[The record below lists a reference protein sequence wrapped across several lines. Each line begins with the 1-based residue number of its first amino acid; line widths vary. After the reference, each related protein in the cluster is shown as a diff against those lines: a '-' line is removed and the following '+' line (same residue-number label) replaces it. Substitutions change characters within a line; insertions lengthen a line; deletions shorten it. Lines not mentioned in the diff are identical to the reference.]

1 MRNSSPLF
9 RRYVRILAIC
19 MAGVTCTAGVIHMA
33 VVAKTQWASVAG
45 LLDVQAR
52 AASSQVQAFLDKT
65 VASLQ
70 WIDDVDQPGTTLDL
84 EAMRDEAHRLLRR
97 APSVADM
104 SFFDAKGCK
113 RLTVS
118 RLEPDN
124 TRDCQAPPEH
134 SLDAELFARARKSGI
149 DIGDVFFPDQ
159 SEPHLLLAIA
169 SRGQG
174 TGVLVAQIN
183 LKVIHDTIAAVH
195 VGRSGLGFVVDG
207 PGRLIAHP
215 DETFVLRRAR
225 LPTGLDQGFVL
236 AGLKFATDFSG
247 QRVAIASRGIE
258 GTSWRIFVEQPVRE
272 ALAPVITALWTTGVL
287 VLAALAG
294 SLIAGFIVARR
305 LARPLSQ
312 LRDGAARIGQ
322 GDLSTQLQVNTGD
335 EIEQVAQEFN
345 KMAVALLDSHAH
357 LEAKVADRTA
367 ALQEKTVKVQQQA
380 SELATLN
387 TALGTSLEEAQQRKT
402 DAERANAAK
411 SRFLAVA
418 SHDLR
423 QPMQAVS
430 LLVGMLGCDAA
441 SHKQNEIICKIRASV
456 HAMDDLFV
464 SLLDMSKL
472 DAGAVHPSIVDF
484 PIEEVLE
491 RVRSTFSPV
500 AEQKSLEFCVDSST
514 ALVRSDPALLERIL
528 FNLTSN
534 AIRYTVNGSVCL
546 FVKACGDQLSVTVRD
561 TGIGIP
567 KEFQERIFEEFFQ
580 IAASP
585 SRGLGLGLSIVKQC
599 VQLLGHSLAL
609 QSDASGSNFAL
620 AVPLVG
626 EIREPARAP
635 APEREV
641 SERLRSA
648 FVVIIDDDT
657 DNRYAVDATYRQ
669 WGCLTLAADGE
680 DRMLELLEEHLRA
693 PDLIVS
699 DFNLGGARTGFSA
712 IEAIRRQT
720 ECRVPAIVITGEGGT
735 LAAASLLED
744 CVLLQKPFGSGRLQ
758 DVSDSLLARVAVS
771 VGATDSLVLTD

>member
-1 MRNSSPLF
+1 MKTSSPLF
-9 RRYVRILAIC
+9 RRYVRILVIC

-33 VVAKTQWASVAG
+33 VVVKAQWASVAS
-45 LLDVQAR
+45 LLDVQTR
-52 AASSQVQAFLDKT
+52 AASSQIQAFLDKT

-70 WIDDVDQPGTTLDL
+70 WIDDIDQPGATLDMG
-84 EAMRDEAHRLLRR
+84 AMRDEAHRLLRR
-97 APSVADM
+97 APSVINM
-104 SFFDAKGCK
+104 SFFDANGCK

-118 RLEPDN
+118 RLEPDS
-124 TRDCQAPPEH
+124 THDCLAYSEH
-134 SLDAELFARARKSGI
+134 SPGGELFARARKSGL
-149 DIGDVFFPDQ
+149 DIGNVFFPDQ
-159 SEPHLLLAIA
+159 SEPHLLIAIA

-174 TGVLVAQIN
+174 TGVLVAEVN

-195 VGRSGLGFVVDG
+195 VGQSGLGFVVDG
-207 PGRLIAHP
+207 PGRLIGHP
-215 DETFVLRRAR
+215 DETFVLRQVR
-225 LPTGLDQGFVL
+225 LPPGLDQGLSL
-236 AGLKFATDFSG
+236 AGLTFSIDFSG
-247 QRVAIASRGIE
+247 EQVTTASRRIE

-272 ALAPVITALWTTGVL
+272 ALAPVITALWTTGIL
-287 VLAALAG
+287 VVAALAS

-322 GDLSTQLQVNTGD
+322 GDLATRLKVNTGD

-345 KMAVALLDSHAH
+345 RMAVALLDSHAH

-367 ALQEKTVKVQQQA
+367 ALQETTTKIQQQA
-380 SELATLN
+380 TELAALN
-387 TALGTSLEEAQQRKT
+387 TALGASLEEAQQRKS

-430 LLVGMLGCDAA
+430 LLVGILGRGVT
-441 SHKQNEIICKIRASV
+441 SHEQNEIICKIRACV
-456 HAMDDLFV
+456 NAMDDLFV

-472 DAGAVHPSIVDF
+472 DAGAVHPSIANF
-484 PIEEVLE
+484 PIEEVLQ

-500 AEQKSLEFCVDSST
+500 AEQRSLELCVDSST

-528 FNLTSN
+528 FNLISN
-534 AIRYTVNGSVCL
+534 GIRYTVKGSVRLCM
-546 FVKACGDQLSVTVRD
+546 KAHGHQLIVTVQD

-567 KEFQERIFEEFFQ
+567 TEFQERVFEEFFQ
-580 IAASP
+580 ITTSP

-599 VQLLGHSLAL
+599 AQLLGHSLSL

-620 AVPLVG
+620 TVPLVG
-626 EIREPARAP
+626 EISEPPRAP
-635 APEREV
+635 SQVREV

-648 FVVIIDDDT
+648 FVAIIDDDA

-669 WGCLTLAADGE
+669 WGCRTLAADGE
-680 DRMLELLEEHLRA
+680 DQMLELLEEHLRA

-699 DFNLGGARTGFSA
+699 DFNLAGARTGMTA
-712 IEAIRRQT
+712 IEAIRLQA
-720 ECRVPAIVITGEGGT
+720 ECRVPAIVITGEGGI
-735 LAAASLLED
+735 LAAASLPEE
-744 CVLLQKPFGSGRLQ
+744 CALLQKPVGSGRLQ
-758 DVSDSLLARVAVS
+758 EVSEALLARAAIS
-771 VGATDSLVLTD
+771 EGAADSLVLTD